1 MSTDPGQDNDAESG
15 VARWKVEALVAAL
28 LFGLGAVVAFKS
40 WQLGA
45 GWREDGPGPGYFP
58 FYIGLLICLATGVVF
73 AGAMRGRGDGEL
85 FVTRPQLKLV
95 LTVFWPSLAFVVV
108 VQVLGLYVGSL
119 LFIAAFMVLIGRYGW
134 GKSLLVGAIVMVL
147 AFLLFEVWFKVPLF
161 KGWLH
166 PLRFLGY

>member
-1 MSTDPGQDNDAESG
+1 MSTRLHNDGESG
-15 VARWKVEALVAAL
+15 VARWKVEAVVATL

-58 FYIGLLICLATGVVF
+58 FYIGLLICAASGAVF
-73 AGAMRGRGDGEL
+73 SGALRGRGDGEV

-108 VQVLGLYVGSL
+108 VQVLGLYVGSM

-134 GKSLLVGAIVMVL
+134 GKSVFVGGTVMVL
-147 AFLLFEVWFKVPLF
+147 AFLLFEVWFKVPLY
-161 KGWLH
+161 KGLVN
-166 PLRFLGY
+166 PLWWTGY